1 MILNDSSIC
10 HLLFITVAMS
20 GMSSSRQEEILTEI
34 RNNPNVTQP
43 QLSQLIGI
51 GITAIENN
59 IKFLKENGYIERVGS
74 NKTGYWKV
82 NE

>member
-1 MILNDSSIC
+1 MKEGKSL
-10 HLLFITVAMS
+10 
-20 GMSSSRQEEILTEI
+20 SSRQEEVLIEI

>member
-1 MILNDSSIC
+1 
-10 HLLFITVAMS
+10 MS

-74 NKTGYWKV
+74 NKTGYWEVK
-82 NE
+82 